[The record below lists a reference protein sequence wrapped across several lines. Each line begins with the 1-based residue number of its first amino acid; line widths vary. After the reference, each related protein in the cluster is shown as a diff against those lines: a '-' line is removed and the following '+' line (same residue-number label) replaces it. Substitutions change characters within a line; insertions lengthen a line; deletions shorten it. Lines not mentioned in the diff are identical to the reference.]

1 MFYVLIINVQAI
13 YVLQKIFSSKFHL
26 DQSYPTVFKLHLRY
40 LKNFII
46 SFSSFILQYV
56 TIQNY
61 RIQLQFYLYIKYDIR

>member
-13 YVLQKIFSSKFHL
+13 YVSKNFQPKFHL
-26 DQSYPTVFKLHLRY
+26 DQGYPTVFKLHLRY